1 MESKGLKIENQTGR
15 TPPYLFRLLRV
26 LVSLAL
32 IAWLFVRFEWGNAL
46 KALRTVPW
54 SLIGVGICLFI
65 LGQLLGARRLQLL
78 LARQQIRIGLNYSFR
93 LTLAGLF
100 ASNFL
105 PSTVGGDAIKVLVLV
120 RRGFGKTVTTATIVA
135 DRVINLFAMAFLL
148 PTVLAIPG
156 ILDPA
161 IVNDIGFRVTII
173 TAVTGLLICGV
184 YLLGRY
190 AQRKIKTSDAEV
202 ILFSKGQ
209 RFLGSL
215 SLLTSRWLAEPKILF
230 AASAL
235 SWASVSSAFVATW
248 IMALGLKINISIFE
262 LIPVL
267 VVVYFVTLLP
277 ISVNGLGVQEVSLVY
292 LLTKLGILSGQA
304 LALAVIMR
312 LLYVATSLFGVYD
325 MVNWSSRKS

>member
-1 MESKGLKIENQTGR
+1 MERRDLKIEDQTRR
-15 TPPYLFRLLRV
+15 TPHYLFPLLRV
-26 LVSLAL
+26 FASLAL
-32 IAWLFVRFEWGNAL
+32 ITWLVVRFEWEE
-46 KALRTVPW
+46 ALRTLQTVPW
-54 SLIGVGICLFI
+54 FVIGLGICLFI
-65 LGQLLGARRLQLL
+65 LGQILGARRLQLL
-78 LARQQIRIGLNYSFR
+78 LVRQQIYISLNYSLR

-120 RRGFGKTVTTATIVA
+120 RQGYGKTATTATIVA
-135 DRVINLFAMAFLL
+135 DRVINLFAMVFLL
-148 PTVLAIPG
+148 PTVLTVPG
-156 ILDPA
+156 IINPA
-161 IVNDIGFRVTII
+161 IVNDIGFRAAIV
-173 TAVTGLLICGV
+173 TAVAGLFVGAV

-190 AQRKIKTSDAEV
+190 AQRKSRTSDAEV
-202 ILFSKGQ
+202 ILPSRGQ

-215 SLLTSRWLAEPKILF
+215 ALLTSRWLAEPKMLL

-235 SWASVSSAFVATW
+235 SWASVFSAFVATW
-248 IMALGLKINISIFE
+248 IVALGLNINIGILA

-277 ISVNGLGVQEVSLVY
+277 ISVNGLGVQEVSVVY
-292 LLTKLGILSGQA
+292 LLTNLGIVPGQA

>member
-1 MESKGLKIENQTGR
+1 M
-15 TPPYLFRLLRV
+15 
-26 LVSLAL
+26 
-32 IAWLFVRFEWGNAL
+32 
-46 KALRTVPW
+46 
-54 SLIGVGICLFI
+54 
-65 LGQLLGARRLQLL
+65 QLL

-161 IVNDIGFRVTII
+161 IGNDIGFRVTII